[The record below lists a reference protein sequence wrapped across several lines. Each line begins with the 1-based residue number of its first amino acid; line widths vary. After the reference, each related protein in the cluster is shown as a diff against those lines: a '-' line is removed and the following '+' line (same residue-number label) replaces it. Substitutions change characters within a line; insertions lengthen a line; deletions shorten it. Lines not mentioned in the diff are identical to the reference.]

1 MASGLQAGS
10 QDTGSSVS
18 TCLDD
23 LGQVPSCLWASV
35 SSSMGG
41 GIGQEDAGGSSV
53 LRGQRL
59 VIKLG
64 VGKMRSWGRGK
75 GLESSWVG
83 AVKGTSVQPQP
94 QGSQTRQQNW
104 DPPNQNQRGKAKSMS
119 KERLGR
125 KHVIRTNSQ
134 PALGSH
140 WPCWREEA
148 AIGAPLSHN
157 PRPTRLARDSR
168 VET

>member
-1 MASGLQAGS
+1 MTLGKSLLVSGPQFLHLWEEA
-10 QDTGSSVS
+10 
-18 TCLDD
+18 LDRRMPEA
-23 LGQVPSCLWASV
+23 LP
-35 SSSMGG
+35 
-41 GIGQEDAGGSSV
+41 V